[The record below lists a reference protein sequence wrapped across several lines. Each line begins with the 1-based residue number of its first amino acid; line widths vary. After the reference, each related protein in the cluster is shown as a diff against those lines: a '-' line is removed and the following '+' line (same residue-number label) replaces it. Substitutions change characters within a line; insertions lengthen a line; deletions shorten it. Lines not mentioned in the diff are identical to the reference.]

1 VWSGD
6 RLLVG
11 DAMTTVTARLRD
23 GAPELSDGTLV
34 VVSGIVGA
42 GALDDATIEAAHP
55 CTAEGADDVARLR
68 DRGVG
73 ATLAARARA
82 LAAVRAYFEAEGFL
96 EVETPAMVPSPG
108 LDRHLDA
115 FEIAGAEP
123 PRFLITSPEYQ
134 MKRLLVGGIPRCFQI
149 ARCFRRGEV
158 GGRHNPEFTMLE
170 WYRAFADAE
179 EVVRDTEEIVRAVAG
194 AFGDRDALVVGARR
208 IALDRPFVRT
218 TVAQAFRDHAGVEEH
233 EMLAW
238 ANDDEETFFRVLV
251 DRVEPRLASLD
262 VPVVL
267 HRYPAKMAS
276 LARLAPDDPRY
287 AERFEVYVAG
297 LELSN
302 GFGEL
307 TDPVEQRARFER
319 DRSERRAAGQPVY
332 PIDERFLA
340 ALASGMPPSAGNAL
354 GLDRLV
360 MLGASKDEIGDVLA
374 LPEGVL

>member
-1 VWSGD
+1 
-6 RLLVG
+6 
-11 DAMTTVTARLRD
+11 
-23 GAPELSDGTLV
+23 
-34 VVSGIVGA
+34 
-42 GALDDATIEAAHP
+42 
-55 CTAEGADDVARLR
+55 
-68 DRGVG
+68 
-73 ATLAARARA
+73 
-82 LAAVRAYFEAEGFL
+82 
-96 EVETPAMVPSPG
+96 MVPSPG